1 MHSLFLRIFML
12 FWVAMALIVGGSIAI
27 TFTITAREYEAPE
40 LQRRPSIALQAS
52 EVLARGGIGALKSW
66 LDTNKNSIADRDVFI
81 IGPDGADILGR
92 RLSEGAA
99 RRLEFFNRDE
109 SVNRDAA
116 GGGGPGMNG
125 GPANGLGQRPFGPPP
140 PGNFRPSRAAPQI
153 VAADGSVYTVLT
165 VTRRPSIFGA
175 LSLPAISLTI
185 ICIALV
191 GGGITSWWLAQHLS
205 APIRRI
211 QEGARALASENLDLR
226 DNAGFRVSAGLEGRR
241 DELAVLARDFDA
253 MADQLRANRSAITQL
268 LRDISHELRS
278 PLARMRVALGLAR
291 QPAAD
296 LSRQLDRLER
306 EIERLDSLI
315 SQVLKLARLHG
326 TDTPFAR
333 EAFDLDEVIEEV
345 VRDANFEGA
354 AKNCK
359 INLLGR
365 ARMSVNGNRDLV
377 HSAIE
382 NVLRNAVR
390 YSPQDAPVEISVEH
404 DQSGLVMSIR
414 DRGPGVPAA
423 DLERIFEPFYRV
435 AESRDRDSGGEGIGL
450 AITAQV
456 MKAHGGRATAANGQ
470 AGGLVVR
477 LNLPEGA
484 PAV

>member
-27 TFTITAREYEAPE
+27 TFTIAAREYESPE
-40 LQRRPSIALQAS
+40 LQRRPSAAIQAS
-52 EVLARGGIGALKSW
+52 EVLAQGGFGALSSW
-66 LDTNKNSIADRDVFI
+66 LNANKNSIPDRDVFI

-92 RLSEGAA
+92 RLTASAA
-99 RRLEFFNRDE
+99 RRLEYFNRDE
-109 SVNRDAA
+109 GRE
-116 GGGGPGMNG
+116 P
-125 GPANGLGQRPFGPPP
+125 RPLGPPP

-153 VAADGSVYTVLT
+153 LGADGSAYTVL
-165 VTRRPSIFGA
+165 VVPRRHSIFGA
-175 LSLPAISLTI
+175 LSLPGISLTI
-185 ICIALV
+185 LSVALV
-191 GGGITSWWLAQHLS
+191 VSALTSWWLARHLS

-211 QEGARALASENLDLR
+211 QEGARALASESLDVRASPEL
-226 DNAGFRVSAGLEGRR
+226 RVSAGLEGRR

-291 QPAAD
+291 QPPAD

-315 SQVLKLARLHG
+315 SQVLRLARLHG
-326 TDTPFAR
+326 TDAPFAR
-333 EAFDLDEVIEEV
+333 ETFDLDELIDEV

-354 AKNCK
+354 VKHCK
-359 INLLGR
+359 VRLQG
-365 ARMSVNGNRDLV
+365 AAAAAVNGNRELLR
-377 HSAIE
+377 SAIE

-390 YSPQDAPVEISVEH
+390 YSPQDAPVDVSITRE
-404 DQSGLVMSIR
+404 SGVVILIR
-414 DRGPGVPAA
+414 DQGPGVPDK

-435 AESRDRDSGGEGIGL
+435 AESRDRDTGGEGIGL

-456 MKAHGGRATAANGQ
+456 MKAHGGSARAAN
-470 AGGLVVR
+470 ARRGGLEVR
-477 LNLPEGA
+477 LSLPAGTL
-484 PAV
+484 AV

>member
-12 FWVAMALIVGGSIAI
+12 FWVAMAVIVGGSIAA

-40 LQRRPSIALQAS
+40 LQRRPPVAIQAS
-52 EVLARGGIGALKSW
+52 EILARGGIGALKSW
-66 LDTNKNSIADRDVFI
+66 LDSNKNATPGRELYI

-109 SVNRDAA
+109 FSNRP
-116 GGGGPGMNG
+116 GGPR
-125 GPANGLGQRPFGPPP
+125 AN
-140 PGNFRPSRAAPQI
+140 RAAPQI
-153 VAADGSVYTVLT
+153 LAADGAAYTVLL
-165 VTRRPSIFGA
+165 VPRRPSIFGA
-175 LSLPAISLTI
+175 LSLPEISLTI
-185 ICIALV
+185 LCIALV
-191 GGGITSWWLAQHLS
+191 VSALTCWWLAQHLS

-211 QEGARALASENLDLR
+211 QEGARALASENLDV
-226 DNAGFRVSAGLEGRR
+226 RVSAGLEGRK

-253 MADQLRANRSAITQL
+253 MADRLRANRAAITQL

-291 QPAAD
+291 QPPAD

-306 EIERLDSLI
+306 EIERLDALI

-326 TDTPFAR
+326 AEAPFVR
-333 EAFDLDEVIEEV
+333 ESFDLDEVIDEV

-354 AKNCK
+354 VKNCTVRLQGAAAMP
-359 INLLGR
+359 I
-365 ARMSVNGNRDLV
+365 NGNRELAR
-377 HSAIE
+377 SAIE

-390 YSPQDAPVEISVEH
+390 YSPRDAHIDVAVTPAAGGAAGAGAGAGVEI
-404 DQSGLVMSIR
+404 LIR

-423 DLERIFEPFYRV
+423 DLARIFEPFYRV

-456 MKAHGGRATAANGQ
+456 MKTQGGSATAANIQG
-470 AGGLVVR
+470 GGLEVR
-477 LNLPEGA
+477 LFFA
-484 PAV
+484 A